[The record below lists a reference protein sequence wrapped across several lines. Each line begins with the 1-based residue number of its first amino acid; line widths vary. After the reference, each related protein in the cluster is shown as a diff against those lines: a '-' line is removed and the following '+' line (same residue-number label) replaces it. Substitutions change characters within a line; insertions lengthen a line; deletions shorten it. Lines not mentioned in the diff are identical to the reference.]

1 MSTTGPRRWWPAAIS
16 VGGVAAAVAV
26 AEAVGVPGK
35 DTVTVLVESV
45 VGAALAGL
53 AAAVLLLLLRRSRV
67 AIQAAVA
74 ALAPVAAVAI
84 GVTWATS
91 EMFITE
97 HDLRILWVV
106 LVAAGAAGMAAALIL
121 AGRVADA
128 SRSVGD
134 IARRLGEAGPVAVTR
149 TGAGGL
155 PRPGRSDGRP
165 SAPGELAAL
174 EAELRLTSSRLA
186 DAQLQA
192 EAIDRNRRELTAWVS
207 HDLRTPLAGIRAM
220 IEALEDGVVTD
231 DLTVSR
237 YYATIRLEADR
248 LAGLV
253 DDLFELSQIQSG
265 TLALDLVPVALDEV
279 LADALEG
286 AGMAAR
292 TKGVELRYQVAKPCP
307 VVEVATPE
315 MIRVVRNLL
324 DNAIRHTQAP
334 GTVTVT
340 ADVDEDGSEVEVS
353 VLDGCGGIR
362 GRGHRPGLRDG
373 LPRQLGPQPRRGP
386 RRPRPRCRPGPH
398 PSPRRPHLR
407 HQRIGRVPLH
417 GPLAPAPPD
426 QRTAA
431 NRLTGTV

>member
-1 MSTTGPRRWWPAAIS
+1 MSTTRPRRWWPAAIS
-16 VGGVAAAVAV
+16 VGGVVAAVAV

-53 AAAVLLLLLRRSRV
+53 AAAVLLVVLRRSRV

-91 EMFITE
+91 DMFITE

-292 TKGVELRYQVAKPCP
+292 TKGVELRYQVANPCP

-340 ADVDEDGSEVEVS
+340 ADVDEDGSDVEVS
-353 VLDGCGGIR
+353 VLDGCGGIPAEDIDR
-362 GRGHRPGLRDG
+362 VFEMGYRGNLARSPGEGRGGLGLAVAQGLIQAHDG
-373 LPRQLGPQPRRGP
+373 RISVTNESAG
-386 RRPRPRCRPGPH
+386 CRFTV
-398 PSPRRPHLR
+398 RL
-407 HQRIGRVPLH
+407 PLH
-417 GPLAPAPPD
+417 HLTKERPP
-426 QRTAA
+426 
-431 NRLTGTV
+431 TG

>member
-1 MSTTGPRRWWPAAIS
+1 MSTTRPRRWWPAAIS

-45 VGAALAGL
+45 VGATLAGL
-53 AAAVLLLLLRRSRV
+53 AAAVLLVVLRRSRV

-91 EMFITE
+91 DMFITE

-155 PRPGRSDGRP
+155 PRPGRSDSRP

-192 EAIDRNRRELTAWVS
+192 EAIERNRRELTAWVS

-231 DLTVSR
+231 D
-237 YYATIRLEADR
+237 AD
-248 LAGLV
+248 G
-253 DDLFELSQIQSG
+253 
-265 TLALDLVPVALDEV
+265 
-279 LADALEG
+279 
-286 AGMAAR
+286 
-292 TKGVELRYQVAKPCP
+292 
-307 VVEVATPE
+307 
-315 MIRVVRNLL
+315 
-324 DNAIRHTQAP
+324 
-334 GTVTVT
+334 
-340 ADVDEDGSEVEVS
+340 
-353 VLDGCGGIR
+353 
-362 GRGHRPGLRDG
+362 
-373 LPRQLGPQPRRGP
+373 QPL
-386 RRPRPRCRPGPH
+386 
-398 PSPRRPHLR
+398 LR
-407 HQRIGRVPLH
+407 HHPPGGGPPGRA
-417 GPLAPAPPD
+417 G
-426 QRTAA
+426 R
-431 NRLTGTV
+431 